1 MITLTKDTKIK
12 LLKAVKDG
20 VFRGEDFPELAS
32 ELKRIEIEIINSA
45 DQVRNDDIVPEA
57 IPGQW
62 S

>member
-20 VFRGEDFPELAS
+20 IFRGEDFPELAS

-45 DQVRNDDIVPEA
+45 DQVRQDDEIVRGA
-57 IPGQW
+57 ISGQ
-62 S
+62 